1 MVSYRFDPG
10 LVNREHS
17 TPSTLLF
24 SFLSSIKS
32 CLWFRVEAGPV
43 ALA

>member
-1 MVSYRFDPG
+1 MVSYRFDTG
-10 LVNREHS
+10 LVNRQHS
-17 TPSTLLF
+17 TPLF